1 MGGNQS
7 KRNLV
12 PGGGGHKKN
21 HPDYNKGDDN
31 DEDIE
36 APVTDF
42 THYQEKTVQTAIYPE
57 DQALEYLALGLNG
70 EAGEVAEKVKKHIR
84 DGKELDEDFAKELGD
99 VLWYLAR
106 LNDELGASLGET
118 AQANLDKLLDRKDRD
133 KLSGSGD
140 NR

>member
-1 MGGNQS
+1 M
-7 KRNLV
+7 
-12 PGGGGHKKN
+12 
-21 HPDYNKGDDN
+21 
-31 DEDIE
+31 DEEHE

-42 THYQEKTVQTAIYPE
+42 THYQQKTEETAIYPE

-99 VLWYLAR
+99 VLWYIAR
-106 LNDELGASLGET
+106 ITHELGVDLEYVARS
-118 AQANLDKLLDRKDRD
+118 NLDKLLDRKERG
-133 KLSGSGD
+133 KISGSGD